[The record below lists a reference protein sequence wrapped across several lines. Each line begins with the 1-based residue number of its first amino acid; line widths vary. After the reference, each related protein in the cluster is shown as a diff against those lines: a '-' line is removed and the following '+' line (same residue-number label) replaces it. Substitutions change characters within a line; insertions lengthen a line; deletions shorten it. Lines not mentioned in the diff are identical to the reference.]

1 MPWILMTHVRKFL
14 PNHHCAVVTRYV
26 RFGLGLRFRLRSGS
40 ELAIRWRNG
49 RQSQTQEMLYGVV
62 SRCTKNYC
70 TSANLEGGGRVK
82 LWPYLCKPRI
92 FLILRPFWPWPLY
105 QKFVSWSNHH
115 FVLGSFGIV
124 HMVMVSI
131 EFKKFICQMLRALLF
146 CVWHQAKI
154 DHFYQRTFEM
164 LWKFISY
171 GPNWN
176 DHIYHST
183 LDQNNYRLCF

>member
-70 TSANLEGGGRVK
+70 TSANLEGGGVK

-146 CVWHQAKI
+146 LRVASGKNWPFLPKNFWNAVKI
-154 DHFYQRTFEM
+154 YQ
-164 LWKFISY
+164 LWPKLERPYLPFNL
-171 GPNWN
+171 GPK
-176 DHIYHST
+176 
-183 LDQNNYRLCF
+183 